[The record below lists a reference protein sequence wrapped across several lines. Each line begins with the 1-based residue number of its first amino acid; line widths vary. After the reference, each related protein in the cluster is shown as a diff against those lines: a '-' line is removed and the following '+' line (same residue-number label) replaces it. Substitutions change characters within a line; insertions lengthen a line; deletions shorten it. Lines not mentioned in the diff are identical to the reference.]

1 MVNTDYF
8 LLLILIF
15 IRISSFLVI
24 TPVFFP
30 NGTPKILKAALA
42 MVLSFFIIGFIG
54 DVSLPDINNNIALTM
69 AVINEI
75 SSGLILG
82 VAISLWF
89 NFIKMAGSFIDLQMG
104 LGMLNM
110 YDPNSKTNTT
120 LISNLTHWIALL
132 IFFILDGHHM
142 IIRMLKESFSII
154 SVGQN
159 MLGQSSSMVIM
170 DSMFSYFALA
180 MKISLPLVLII
191 IISDIVM
198 GLISRSVPQL
208 NIMIL
213 GMPVKLLIGI
223 SSFIIALPLIIKV
236 IVGGIDLIPDLFK
249 AIFKAVPL
257 VFIFSEEKTEEA
269 TPKKKAD
276 ARKKG
281 QVPKSKE
288 VGTALTLAAILI
300 VIIALGGYITNGFKS
315 VMIYYFSM
323 DFSLA
328 LKESTA
334 SKEVVH
340 AIMNFA
346 KIALPLI
353 LPIMIMG
360 IVASIAQTG
369 FLFSKEGIKP
379 SLGKLNPIKGFK
391 NMFSKKNIVDLFKN
405 FIVIFI
411 LAYIGIDFVKEN
423 YDEIMQIG
431 NLYLPTF
438 GVEFKN
444 LLVGIIS
451 KVVMVL
457 IVIAGVD
464 YFIQFRLN
472 KKEMRM
478 SKQEIKEESKQSEG
492 DPHIK
497 GKRKQKQREFAMSRM
512 MQAVPNATVVVT
524 NPTHISV
531 AILYEENSAFSAP
544 KVVAKGADNIALK
557 IKEIAK
563 ENEIPV
569 IENRQFARLIYETVD
584 IEQEIPEEMYRTMA
598 EILAVVYKMKSN

>member
-1 MVNTDYF
+1 M
-8 LLLILIF
+8 
-15 IRISSFLVI
+15 
-24 TPVFFP
+24 
-30 NGTPKILKAALA
+30 
-42 MVLSFFIIGFIG
+42 
-54 DVSLPDINNNIALTM
+54 
-69 AVINEI
+69 
-75 SSGLILG
+75 
-82 VAISLWF
+82 
-89 NFIKMAGSFIDLQMG
+89 
-104 LGMLNM
+104 
-110 YDPNSKTNTT
+110 
-120 LISNLTHWIALL
+120 
-132 IFFILDGHHM
+132 
-142 IIRMLKESFSII
+142 
-154 SVGQN
+154 
-159 MLGQSSSMVIM
+159 
-170 DSMFSYFALA
+170 
-180 MKISLPLVLII
+180 
-191 IISDIVM
+191 
-198 GLISRSVPQL
+198 
-208 NIMIL
+208 
-213 GMPVKLLIGI
+213 
-223 SSFIIALPLIIKV
+223 
-236 IVGGIDLIPDLFK
+236 
-249 AIFKAVPL
+249 
-257 VFIFSEEKTEEA
+257 FIFSEEKTEEA

-300 VIIALGGYITNGFKS
+300 VIIFLGGYITNGFKS

-411 LAYIGIDFVKEN
+411 LAYIGIDFIKEN